1 MTIIAPAPTTAPSPS
16 SSAAPREAGAV
27 LRAMRRG
34 LQRRCP
40 SCGGGRLFRGYVKQE
55 PVCTGCGEDLLQF
68 RADDAPAYFTILLV
82 GHVIVPAMLMLEVAR
97 HPSTLVHTLLWVPL
111 TLLMTFLLLPLVK
124 GALIGVQ
131 WAFGVKN

>member
-1 MTIIAPAPTTAPSPS
+1 
-16 SSAAPREAGAV
+16 
-27 LRAMRRG
+27 MRRG

-40 SCGGGRLFRGYVKQE
+40 CCGGGRLFRGYVKQE
-55 PVCTGCGEDLLQF
+55 PVCAGCGEDLLQF

-82 GHVIVPAMLMLEVAR
+82 GHVIVPAMLALEVAL

-111 TLLMTFLLLPLVK
+111 TLAMTVLLLPPIK